1 LADFITLQVHGDFCR
16 NGTCCFARFFQL
28 KDFLGYFINLF
39 EKTGRFGTVFAL
51 FYSKVFGA
59 LKLYDE
65 RELSLCLI

>member
-1 LADFITLQVHGDFCR
+1 MISAGMEPVVLRG
-16 NGTCCFARFFQL
+16 FFQL

>member
-1 LADFITLQVHGDFCR
+1 MVISAGMEPVVLRG
-16 NGTCCFARFFQL
+16 FFQL